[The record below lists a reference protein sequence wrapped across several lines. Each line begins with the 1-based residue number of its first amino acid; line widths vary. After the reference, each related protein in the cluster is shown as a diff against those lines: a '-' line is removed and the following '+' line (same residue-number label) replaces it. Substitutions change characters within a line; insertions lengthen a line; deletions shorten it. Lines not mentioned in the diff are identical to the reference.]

1 MEQPEKQLSTQL
13 DAQFNSNSQT
23 GLATYAPAAAASH
36 STEELQRIANH
47 ASQSMYAQDLAC
59 QAQGIALKSVEPGR
73 ATMTMQVQANMV
85 NGHNMCHGGFV
96 FLLADSAFAYACNSY
111 GHRAVASSAGIEFL
125 AACALGDTLQAT
137 ATMMKQGK
145 RSGLYDVVVTNQNAE
160 TIALFRG
167 RSATIKGSFLR

>member
-1 MEQPEKQLSTQL
+1 MEQPEKQLAIRPNAHFASK
-13 DAQFNSNSQT
+13 SGT
-23 GLATYAPAAAASH
+23 GLEISAPNAAASH
-36 STEELQRIANH
+36 NAEELQRVAHH

-59 QAQGIALKSVEPGR
+59 QAQGIVLRSIEPGR
-73 ATMTMQVQANMV
+73 ATMTMQVRANMV

-111 GHRAVASSAGIEFL
+111 GHRAVASSASIEFL
-125 AACALGDTLQAT
+125 AAGALGDTLQAT

-145 RSGLYDVVVTNQNAE
+145 RSGLYDIIVTNQNTE

-167 RSATIKGSFLR
+167 RSATIKGSF

>member
-1 MEQPEKQLSTQL
+1 MEQPEKQLTIQPGAQL
-13 DAQFNSNSQT
+13 DSNSQS
-23 GLATYAPAAAASH
+23 GLATPALAASH
-36 STEELQRIANH
+36 SAEELQRIANQS
-47 ASQSMYAQDLAC
+47 SQSMYKQDLAC

-73 ATMTMQVQANMV
+73 ATMTMQVQAHMV

-111 GHRAVASSAGIEFL
+111 GHKAVASSAGIEFL
-125 AACALGDTLQAT
+125 AASVLGDSLQAT

-145 RSGLYDVVVTNQNAE
+145 RSGLYDIVVTNQNAE

-167 RSATIKGSFLR
+167 RSATIKGSF